1 MDPRLQAFKSPDF
14 DRVFGA
20 VASLAGAADEERVDV
35 PEIEAEA
42 SDALTAIV
50 RQARA
55 QNPDPASRILLIKGA
70 TGTGKTHTLLTAI
83 RRMHQEG
90 GVYAALFPMVDLVAE
105 KDLDA
110 WLLRALVSRMS
121 ERYLVSADSPSPLAR
136 LAGAVL
142 QRAQPDLMAAFRRD
156 VLRDEGDIRDFDL
169 RPLILSIRSKL
180 QKLSHLPVP
189 SEAFVTALLG
199 AAAGDDDCLAYLRG
213 QPLNVSVGGV
223 RLAQLAE
230 DHFARS
236 HIDALVSVVGA
247 TGGALFLAF
256 DQLEQSRVQGWEQRL
271 RHLFS
276 RGALLAETLPP
287 LCVAFAVLPA
297 LYDMISEGID
307 GSIRDR
313 IERFG
318 ALPVRLRPLARRQ
331 VEALLKR
338 RLAELF
344 ERCGAKAN
352 VSEPLYP
359 FPAWMLSELGG
370 QTSRYVFEL
379 IQQFR
384 HIYLTTGKLPAL
396 EDMPP
401 PPAADAPI
409 ITASAS
415 TAAAGA
421 PAINFDDKWHGELN
435 SRAVQPS
442 IGNGIQQ
449 AEILEWAVQAAAV
462 EIEGVTAIKT
472 RRTVRGRAG
481 TVVIETDFQK
491 DGQSVERRDIALCNE
506 ARGSAL
512 ADEIK
517 MFLRTIKGARP
528 VLVRPRGGRLP
539 RSGRFIAPLIRDAE
553 DMQSII
559 VPQFEMLSWER
570 LESARHFFRNFKDAA
585 GFQDWQRASR
595 PLTTTASLS
604 DILQFPYVQVIEDEE
619 VEEQASE
626 RAAPPPPPAA
636 PRRKP
641 PSAPA
646 VMLGSHED
654 GGQVYWAP
662 FETEARLLNFGIL
675 VTGDPG
681 SGKTQTLNVLI
692 DGISRMGFP
701 VCIFDFKNDY
711 SERSFVQAIG
721 LKVHDVRRY
730 GIPFN
735 PLMPSPNEE
744 GQAQPI
750 EHIFTIT
757 GVLKRVF
764 GLGDRQTATLRDAVK
779 GAFEARGITPQKWV
793 NVDTLR
799 PPNFDDVIAI
809 LEEQKEARNPQAISL
824 LDRIAPLFE
833 LGLFPKSDELPVPFE
848 AMLDERLVLS
858 LFALPT
864 DEIKAALA
872 ELIII
877 RLHGVL
883 LRRAQP
889 RKLTRL
895 LVIDEAWRVANSTHL
910 ESLARE
916 GRAFGAGIAIGTQ
929 YPGDLPPDLSG
940 ALDTK
945 IYLKNQQPDHKKAV
959 VRALCGATSG
969 PDAANLHG
977 ILERLKQ
984 FEGLIQNQQYLP
996 YARFKLVPYFARVE
1010 QKAA

>member
-1 MDPRLQAFKSPDF
+1 MDLRLKAFESPEF

-20 VASLAGAADEERVDV
+20 VASLAGAADEERLDV
-35 PEIEAEA
+35 PGLEAEA
-42 SDALTAIV
+42 DAALSAIAA
-50 RQARA
+50 QAKS
-55 QNPDPASRILLIKGA
+55 QNPDPAFRVLLIKGA

-90 GVYAALFPMVDLVAE
+90 SVYAALFPMVDLVAE

-110 WLLRALVSRMS
+110 WLLRALISRLS
-121 ERYLVSADSPSPLAR
+121 ERYLVAAGAPSPLTR
-136 LAGAVL
+136 LAHTL
-142 QRAQPDLMAAFRRD
+142 LAQGHPDLAKAFELD
-156 VLRDEGDIRDFDL
+156 VFREGGDIRDFDL
-169 RPLILSIRSKL
+169 RPLIVSIRARL

-189 SEAFVTALLG
+189 SEAFIAGLLG
-199 AAAGDDDCLAYLRG
+199 AAAGDDDAFAYLRG
-213 QPLNVSVGGV
+213 QPMNVSIGGV
-223 RLAQLAE
+223 RLAQGAD
-230 DHFARS
+230 DHIARG
-236 HIDALVSVVGA
+236 HIDSLVNVIGA
-247 TGGALFLAF
+247 TGGALLLAF
-256 DQLEQSRVQGWEQRL
+256 DQLEQSRVQGWEARL
-271 RHLFS
+271 RHLFG
-276 RGALLAETLPP
+276 RGTLLAETLPP
-287 LCVAFAVLPA
+287 LCVAFAVLPS
-297 LYDMISEGID
+297 LYDTIAEGID
-307 GSIRDR
+307 SSIRDR

-318 ALPVRLRPLARRQ
+318 SLPVRLKPLARRQ
-331 VEALLKR
+331 AEALLKR

-344 ERCGAKAN
+344 DRCGAKA
-352 VSEPLYP
+352 VPSDPLYP
-359 FPAWMLSELGG
+359 FPAWMTDELGG

-384 HIYLTTGKLPAL
+384 RVYLATGAIPAL

-401 PPAADAPI
+401 PPSVSSDSPIAAVPA
-409 ITASAS
+409 ASS
-415 TAAAGA
+415 T
-421 PAINFDDKWHGELN
+421 NFDDKWHGELT
-435 SRAVQPS
+435 SRTVQPA

-449 AEILEWAVQAAAV
+449 AEILEWAVQAAAA
-462 EIEGVTAIKT
+462 EIEGITAIKT

-481 TVVIETDFQK
+481 TVVIEADFQK
-491 DGQSVERRDIALCNE
+491 DGQSVERREIALCNE
-506 ARGSAL
+506 GRGAPL
-512 ADEIK
+512 AEEIRV
-517 MFLRTIKGARP
+517 FLRGVNGARP
-528 VLVRPRGGRLP
+528 VIVRPRGGRLP

-553 DMQSII
+553 DMHSIV
-559 VPQFEMLSWER
+559 VPQIEMLAWER
-570 LESARHFFRNFKDAA
+570 LDSARHFFRNFKDAA
-585 GFQDWQRASR
+585 GFEAWQREAR
-595 PLTTTASLS
+595 PLTKVAAFA
-604 DILQFPYVQVIEDEE
+604 DIVQFPYVKAVAEEDDAPEI
-619 VEEQASE
+619 EQAPVP
-626 RAAPPPPPAA
+626 APSPL
-636 PRRKP
+636 RRT
-641 PSAPA
+641 PSNDA
-646 VMLGSHED
+646 VMLGRHSD
-654 GGQVYWAP
+654 GGEVHWAP
-662 FETEARLLNFGIL
+662 FETEAKLLNFGIL

-692 DGISRMGFP
+692 DGVAAMGFP

-721 LKVHDVRRY
+721 LRVHDVRRH

-735 PLMPSPNEE
+735 PLMPSASDD

-764 GLGDRQTATLRDAVK
+764 ALGDRQTATLRDAMK
-779 GAFEARGITPQKWV
+779 EAFERRGINPQKWV
-793 NVDTLR
+793 NADSIR
-799 PPNFDDVIAI
+799 PPSFDDVVAI
-809 LEEQKEARNPQAISL
+809 LEEQKEAKNPQAISL

-848 AMLDERLVLS
+848 AMLDERMVLS

-883 LRRAQP
+883 VRRAQP

-895 LVIDEAWRVANSTHL
+895 LVLDEAWRVAHSTHL
-910 ESLARE
+910 ENLARE

-959 VRALCGATSG
+959 VRALCGANSG
-969 PDAANLHG
+969 PEAANLHG
-977 ILERLKQ
+977 ILERLTQ

-996 YARFKLVPYFARVE
+996 YAQFKLLPYFARLE
-1010 QKAA
+1010 QRIKAA

>member
-1 MDPRLQAFKSPDF
+1 MDLRLKAFESPEF

-20 VASLAGAADEERVDV
+20 VASLAGAADEERLDV

-42 SDALTAIV
+42 DDALNAIV
-50 RQARA
+50 AQARG
-55 QNPDPASRILLIKGA
+55 QNPDTASRLLLIKGA

-83 RRMHQEG
+83 RRMHQAG

-110 WLLRALVSRMS
+110 WLLRALISRLS
-121 ERYLVSADSPSPLAR
+121 ERYLVAAGAPSPLSR
-136 LAGAVL
+136 LAGIVL
-142 QRAQPDLMAAFRRD
+142 SQGQSELAKAFQREVF
-156 VLRDEGDIRDFDL
+156 DEGGDIRDFDL
-169 RPLILSIRSKL
+169 RPLIVSIRAQL

-189 SEAFVTALLG
+189 SEGFIAALLG
-199 AAAGDDDCLAYLRG
+199 AAAGEDDSFAYLRG
-213 QPLNVSVGGV
+213 QPVNVSIGGV
-223 RLAQLAE
+223 RLMQQAE
-230 DHFARS
+230 DHIPRS
-236 HIDALVSVVGA
+236 HIDALVNVIGA

-287 LCVAFAVLPA
+287 LCVAYAVLPA
-297 LYDMISEGID
+297 LHDTISDGID

-318 ALPVRLRPLARRQ
+318 ALPVRLKPLGRRQ
-331 VEALLKR
+331 AEALLKR
-338 RLAELF
+338 RLTELF
-344 ERCGAKAN
+344 DRCGAKVDARD
-352 VSEPLYP
+352 PLYP
-359 FPAWMLSELGG
+359 FPGWMIDELGG

-384 HIYLTTGKLPAL
+384 RVYLSLGALPTL
-396 EDMPP
+396 DDMPP
-401 PPAADAPI
+401 PPAAPVETLIAP
-409 ITASAS
+409 T
-415 TAAAGA
+415 A
-421 PAINFDDKWHGELN
+421 PAASSINFDDKWHGELS
-435 SRAVQPS
+435 SRTVQPS

-449 AEILEWAVQAAAV
+449 AEILEWAVQAAAP
-462 EIEGVTAIKT
+462 ELNGITAIKT
-472 RRTVRGRAG
+472 RRSVRGRAG
-481 TVVIETDFQK
+481 TVIIEADFQK
-491 DGQSVERRDIALCNE
+491 DGQSVERREIALCNE
-506 ARGSAL
+506 GRGAPL
-512 ADEIK
+512 AEELR
-517 MFLRTIKGARP
+517 MFLRGVTGARP
-528 VLVRPRGGRLP
+528 VIVRPRGGRLP

-553 DMQSII
+553 EMHAII
-559 VPQFEMLSWER
+559 VPQFEMISWER
-570 LESARHFFRNFKDAA
+570 LDSARHFFRNFKDAP
-585 GFQDWQRASR
+585 GFEAWQREAR
-595 PLTTTASLS
+595 PLTRVVAFS
-604 DILQFPYVQVIEDEE
+604 DIVQYPYVKAAEEEDAAEE
-619 VEEQASE
+619 VE
-626 RAAPPPPPAA
+626 APPAPAPA
-636 PRRKP
+636 PRRRTV
-641 PSAPA
+641 ANAA
-646 VMLGSHED
+646 VMLGTHED
-654 GGQVYWAP
+654 GGQVHWAP
-662 FETEARLLNFGIL
+662 FETEAKLLNFGIL

-692 DGISRMGFP
+692 DGVAQMGFP
-701 VCIFDFKNDY
+701 ICIFDFKNDY

-721 LKVHDVRRY
+721 LKVHDVRRH

-735 PLMPSPNEE
+735 PLMPSPGED

-764 GLGDRQTATLRDAVK
+764 SLGDRQTAILRDAMK
-779 GAFEARGITPQKWV
+779 EAFERRGINPQRWV
-793 NVDTLR
+793 NADTIR
-799 PPNFDDVIAI
+799 PPNFDDVVAI
-809 LEEQKEARNPQAISL
+809 LEEQKEAKNPQAISL

-848 AMLDERLVLS
+848 AMLDERMVLS

-895 LVIDEAWRVANSTHL
+895 LVLDEAWRVAHSTHL
-910 ESLARE
+910 ENLARE

-959 VRALCGATSG
+959 VRALCGANSG
-969 PDAANLHG
+969 PEAANLHG
-977 ILERLKQ
+977 ILERLTQ

-996 YARFKLVPYFARVE
+996 YARFKLLPYFARQE
-1010 QKAA
+1010 RGKAA